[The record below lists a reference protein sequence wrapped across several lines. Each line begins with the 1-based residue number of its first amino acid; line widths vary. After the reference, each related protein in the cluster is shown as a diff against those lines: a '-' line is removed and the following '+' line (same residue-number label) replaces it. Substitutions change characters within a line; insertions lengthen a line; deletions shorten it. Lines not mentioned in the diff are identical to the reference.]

1 MYVSLP
7 QGGTMLVLYIVDLQK
22 DKTNESR
29 VLSIH
34 GSCLIN
40 SRIVFWRFVVWWLT
54 NRDTW
59 NFIIQTIA
67 AFLTAIA
74 TSLGVSICMG
84 ALKSNIT
91 AYFAS
96 FSILHECC
104 FVSLS

>member
-40 SRIVFWRFVVWWLT
+40 SRIVF
-54 NRDTW
+54 
-59 NFIIQTIA
+59 
-67 AFLTAIA
+67 
-74 TSLGVSICMG
+74 
-84 ALKSNIT
+84 
-91 AYFAS
+91 
-96 FSILHECC
+96 
-104 FVSLS
+104 